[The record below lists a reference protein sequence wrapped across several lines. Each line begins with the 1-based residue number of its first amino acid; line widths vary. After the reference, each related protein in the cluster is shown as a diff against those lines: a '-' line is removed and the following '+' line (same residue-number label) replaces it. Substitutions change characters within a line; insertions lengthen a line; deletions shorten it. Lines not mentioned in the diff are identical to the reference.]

1 MGLFQEELAVINV
14 GVENF
19 YEALKIQNV
28 KGINVQW
35 TPPQQDVSLLE
46 ILESD
51 QIDAANQEAYR
62 RINMAEPMLCD
73 VKYAHEVFP
82 EFTKNTIGH
91 AGPPLSWAQM
101 CGPLKS
107 AILGAIVYEGLCDT
121 TGQAEMLVEEGA
133 VKLVSN
139 HSLGAVGPM
148 TGMITYSMP
157 LCEVENTAFGNV
169 AYSTFNEGL
178 GKVLRFGANG
188 PEVIARLKWIERT
201 LAPAFKKALSL
212 SGPIALKVIMAKAL
226 TMGDEMHQR
235 NIAASCLLARMMTPW
250 LAKAVENGE
259 ELYQITD
266 FIAGNEQFFLN
277 FAMAAGKAT
286 MDPVKHIPHCSVVTA
301 MSRNGTNFGIKVSGL
316 GEQWFEAPVQMPQ
329 GLYFPGYSMED
340 ANPDIGDSAICET
353 IGIGG
358 VAMGAAPAVV
368 RFVGAGSVSEAMEY
382 SRSMQEIAVGVSPHY
397 LMPAMD
403 FAGTATGLDIR
414 KVVATGILPVINTG
428 IAHKMPG
435 VGQIGAGIV
444 FPPIGCFLKAAEMLA
459 NQEKG

>member
-19 YEALKIQNV
+19 YKAV
-28 KGINVQW
+28 KEQGVEGVNVQW
-35 TPPQQDVSLLE
+35 APPLQDVSLLD

-51 QIDAANQEAYR
+51 QIDAANREAFR
-62 RINMAEPMLCD
+62 RINLAEPMLRD
-73 VKYAHEVFP
+73 VKYAREVFP
-82 EFTKNTIGH
+82 GFTKNTIGH
-91 AGPPLSWAQM
+91 AGPPLTWEEM

-107 AILGAIVYEGLCDT
+107 AVLGAIVYEGLCDT
-121 TGQAEMLVEEGA
+121 VDQAETLVEEGGI
-133 VKLVSN
+133 KLVSN

-188 PEVIARLKWIERT
+188 PEVRARLKWMEQI
-201 LAPAFKKALSL
+201 LAPAFKKALAL
-212 SGPIALKVIMAKAL
+212 SGPVSLKVVITKAL

-235 NIAASCLLARMMTPW
+235 NVAASCLLARMMTPW
-250 LAKAVENGE
+250 LAKAVEDRE
-259 ELYQITD
+259 ELYQITE
-266 FIAGNEQFFLN
+266 FITGNDQFFLN

-286 MDPVKHIPHCSVVTA
+286 MDPVKNIPHCSVVTA
-301 MSRNGTNFGIKVSGL
+301 MSRNGTNFGIKVSSL
-316 GEQWFEAPVQMPQ
+316 GDQWFEGPVQMPR
-329 GLYFPGYSMED
+329 GLYFPGYSAED

-382 SRSMQEIAVGVSPHY
+382 SRSMQEIAVGQSPHY

-403 FAGTATGLDIR
+403 FAGTAAGLDIR
-414 KVVATGILPVINTG
+414 KVVSTGILPVINTG

-444 FPPIGCFLKAAEMLA
+444 FPPMGCFLKAAETLA
-459 NQEKG
+459 NREKG